1 MIEIMLVCDY
11 VGIGDVANAV
21 ICAYV
26 MCCLSSNNTDSSY
39 SWNALIILFKS
50 RIMYLFLVKK
60 LKRTSSEQYVIN
72 GEFTGSHMCGC
83 VSKGVCVCVCVCLYN
98 V

>member
-1 MIEIMLVCDY
+1 MTEIMFVCDY

-50 RIMYLFLVKK
+50 RIMLQLV
-60 LKRTSSEQYVIN
+60 I
-72 GEFTGSHMCGC
+72 
-83 VSKGVCVCVCVCLYN
+83 
-98 V
+98 

>member
-50 RIMYLFLVKK
+50 RIMYNLFVLGKK
-60 LKRTSSEQYVIN
+60 LKRTSSEHYVSN
-72 GEFTGSHMCGC
+72 GKFTGSHNY
-83 VSKGVCVCVCVCLYN
+83 VWV
-98 V
+98 